1 MAKLTKAQ
9 AKAHAQAC
17 DLLAKPVLTK
27 DDKDF
32 VLKNWNEGANHV
44 NGAAG
49 AFFTPYDMAFDFT
62 IDAIGQGG
70 YGGRI
75 IDLCAGIGMLSYA
88 CWHRSD
94 KKARITCVE
103 RNPDY
108 LAVGKKILPEADWI
122 LADVLDAL
130 DMDLG
135 RFDVAISN
143 PPFGAIK
150 RERNSPRYAGKDFE
164 FHVIDIAA
172 HLADSGTFIVPQM
185 SAGFIYGGRPCYE
198 RQKDGKSVKFQEL
211 TGLHFEAG
219 CGIDTAFYIN
229 DWKGVSPMC
238 EIVCVDFTEQQPA
251 AAVIA
256 PAITALPVAA
266 NDNLPFQQDLFGAA
280 A

>member
-1 MAKLTKAQ
+1 MAKLTKPQ

-17 DLLAKPVLTK
+17 DLLTKPVLTE

-32 VLKNWNEGANHV
+32 VLKNWNESANHV

-62 IDAIGQGG
+62 IDAIGEGG

-88 CWHRSD
+88 CWYRSE
-94 KKARITCVE
+94 KRARITCIE

-108 LAVGKKILPEADWI
+108 LAVGQKILPDAEWI
-122 LADVLDAL
+122 LADVLDVL
-130 DMDLG
+130 DMGLPK
-135 RFDVAISN
+135 FDVAISN

-150 RERNSPRYAGKDFE
+150 RDRNGPRYTGKDFE

-185 SAGFIYGGRPCYE
+185 SAGFNYSGKQYYE
-198 RQKDGKSVKFQEL
+198 RQKDGKAVKFQEL

-219 CGIDTAFYIN
+219 CGIDTAFYL
-229 DWKGVSPMC
+229 DAWKGVSPLC
-238 EIVCVDFTEQQPA
+238 EIVCVDFTAGREQVA
-251 AAVIA
+251 A
-256 PAITALPVAA
+256 PAQPVAAPVAA
-266 NDNLPFQQDLFGAA
+266 NDNSPQLWLFGDAA
-280 A
+280 